1 MSRTFRMWATQSV
14 ARVRCGTRRS
24 ARPGRSV
31 VGGALV
37 KSALALVG
45 ACLGAACGD
54 GPAPEQRPPPPWAAS
69 DGRGV
74 PAWQS
79 GESPI
84 SAHWEYDADGA
95 PSGQGVG
102 SPVDGLYGSGSGT
115 GGEPVGAGA
124 PNAGAGSAF
133 GGGAVGAGAFTTGD
147 LNFVTGCDWQQD
159 LYPSGERSELSIHL
173 CMDIF
178 LNLPP
183 SYLASYGSAQL
194 CPTLPVD
201 TAVGLSSLD
210 VTPLPAG
217 CDGSGAVGSCSATA
231 ELPQGLRARYDVYY
245 YDERAY
251 DEESCETLAEAL
263 GSL

>member
-1 MSRTFRMWATQSV
+1 FFSSRRRHTRFSRDWSSDVCSSDLRSRDAREAPPSSTVRRALTATEQPMSRTFRMWATQSV

-84 SAHWEYDADGA
+84 SARWEYDADGA

-147 LNFVTGCDWQQD
+147 LNFV
-159 LYPSGERSELSIHL
+159 RSEERRVG
-173 CMDIF
+173 
-178 LNLPP
+178 
-183 SYLASYGSAQL
+183 A
-194 CPTLPVD
+194 
-201 TAVGLSSLD
+201 AV
-210 VTPLPAG
+210 
-217 CDGSGAVGSCSATA
+217 
-231 ELPQGLRARYDVYY
+231 
-245 YDERAY
+245 
-251 DEESCETLAEAL
+251 
-263 GSL
+263 